1 MVIVGAGIVGLAT
14 AEALGRRRPDLT
26 VVVLEKEDGIARHQ
40 TSHNSGVV
48 HSGIYYR
55 PGTLRARLCVTGVS
69 MIRDFCAEHGVAYQ
83 QVGKVVVA
91 TDPSELARLD
101 TLFERGQANGVA
113 SLSLIGPEEIR
124 EIEPHAAG
132 MKAIHSPTTAIID
145 FPGVAQRLRELFE
158 AGGGEVRTGVMVEG
172 IRATGAAVTISTNLG
187 PIEAGA
193 VITCGGLHADRLARS
208 AGADVSDVRIV
219 PFRGEYYLLKEERS
233 QLVKGLIYPVPD
245 PTLPFL
251 GVHLTRTVSGA
262 VEAGPNAVFAFAREG
277 YQQLDVK
284 LGDVLDAVAFPGLWR
299 MASRFWKIGGYEMYR
314 SFSKAAFVKALQR
327 LLPELD
333 MDDVYRGGAGVRA
346 QALGANGTLFDDF
359 VIRHSPR
366 GMHLINAP
374 SPAATASLAI
384 GEHLV
389 DQAATAFGL

>member
-1 MVIVGAGIVGLAT
+1 MVGAGIVGLAT
-14 AEALGRRRPDLT
+14 AEALGRRRPDLR

-55 PGTLRARLCVTGVS
+55 PGTLRAKLCVTGVS
-69 MIRDFCAEHGVAYQ
+69 MIRAFCAEHGIAYQ

-91 TDPSELARLD
+91 TDPSELGRLD
-101 TLFERGQANGVA
+101 TLFERGTANGVE

-132 MKAIHSPTTAIID
+132 IRAIHSPKTAIID

-172 IRATGAAVTISTNLG
+172 IKTTGAAVTISTNLG

-208 AGADVSDVRIV
+208 AGADVNDVRIV
-219 PFRGEYYLLKEERS
+219 PFRGEYYMIKEERGH
-233 QLVKGLIYPVPD
+233 LVKGLIYPVPD
-245 PTLPFL
+245 PSLPFL
-251 GVHLTRTVSGA
+251 GVHLTRTVSGE

-284 LGDVLDAVAFPGLWR
+284 LGDVIDAASFPGLWR
-299 MASRFWKIGGYEMYR
+299 MASRFWKIAGYEMYR
-314 SFSKAAFVKALQR
+314 SFSKAAFVRALQR
-327 LLPELD
+327 LMPEL
-333 MDDVYRGGAGVRA
+333 G
-346 QALGANGTLFDDF
+346 
-359 VIRHSPR
+359 
-366 GMHLINAP
+366 
-374 SPAATASLAI
+374 
-384 GEHLV
+384 
-389 DQAATAFGL
+389 